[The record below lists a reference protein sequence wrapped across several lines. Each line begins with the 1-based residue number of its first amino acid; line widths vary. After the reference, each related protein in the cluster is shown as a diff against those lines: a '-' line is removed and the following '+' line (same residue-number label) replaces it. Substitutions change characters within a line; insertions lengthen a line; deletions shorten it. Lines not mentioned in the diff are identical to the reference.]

1 MLRSSHFNFASQRS
15 AAHLLRF
22 IVLALQCTQLGRTV
36 RRKPIIDAET
46 LAKNLKAT
54 TSDAAGALK
63 AYEFE
68 RLPPT
73 AKIVMANRANGS
85 DQVLQLCEERAPYGF
100 NNVYDVVPQ
109 EELETIG
116 TVCKKVA
123 GF

>member
-1 MLRSSHFNFASQRS
+1 
-15 AAHLLRF
+15 
-22 IVLALQCTQLGRTV
+22 V
-36 RRKPIIDAET
+36 RRKSIIDAET
-46 LAKNLKAT
+46 LAKNLKTT

-63 AYEFE
+63 AYELE

-73 AKIVMANRANGS
+73 AKIVMANRANGP
-85 DQVLQLCEERAPYGF
+85 DQVLQLCEERAPDGF

-109 EELETIG
+109 EELEAIG